1 MKPLVTAA
9 TVAALGLSTPAK
21 AEEEPKPPTQLEL
34 VQAQRDLEKARADLA
49 RAQADRITA
58 LGLPSFEGKTTLS
71 GDKAGAMEAEM
82 LSATALRYAATMI
95 AASPDVKDK
104 KVILLTQSDTTDY
117 SRHVVAKTQLEFL
130 SRQLEALKPD
140 SRGLPLAGIVAMIQ
154 AGAGLLRSES
164 TLTGVA
170 ATSLDDETIL
180 WLTAGKLKAVAK
192 EAIIPSANIS
202 GAFGKEG
209 TDFITTFD
217 TLVGEIDE
225 AKKRLRGLEA
235 DLAKARQAKDQDQI
249 DALQKNV
256 DAHKVT
262 IERADAFVTS
272 MTTAGADKLVP
283 LVVAARHIDLMADNP
298 LVLRLN
304 VNKAGGSLVNT
315 KNLTTTFGVDPLK
328 VSGAVLVSYLLSDP
342 GTGQTKAA
350 GMVVCQT
357 SLVSIR
363 KVQENRWRPQ
373 KQDENGSQG
382 RTTPPTANEMCTMD

>member
-1 MKPLVTAA
+1 MRAFVLAA
-9 TVAALGLSTPAK
+9 TSAAMVLSAPVNAQDATPK
-21 AEEEPKPPTQLEL
+21 PTQLEM
-34 VQAQRDLEKARADLA
+34 VEAQRDLQEARAELA
-49 RAQADRITA
+49 EAQAKRITA

-82 LSATALRYAATMI
+82 LGAAALRFAATRI
-95 AASPDVKDK
+95 AASPHLGGR

-117 SRHVVAKTQLEFL
+117 SRHVVAKTQLDVLFL
-130 SRQLEALKPD
+130 QLAALPSAPPD
-140 SRGLPLAGIVAMIQ
+140 GGNRALPLAPIIPLIQ
-154 AGAGLLRSES
+154 AGAGLLRSET

-180 WLTAGKLKAVAK
+180 WLTAGKLVGGTTQ
-192 EAIIPSANIS
+192 AIIPSANIS
-202 GAFGKEG
+202 GGFGQDG
-209 TDFITTFD
+209 QDFITRFD
-217 TLVGEIDE
+217 TLIGKIDE
-225 AKKRLRGLEA
+225 AKKRLKGLEA
-235 DLAKARQAKDQDQI
+235 DLAQAKQNKNQARI
-249 DALQKNV
+249 DELQPKV

-283 LVVAARHIDLMADNP
+283 LVVAARHIDLMAGSP

-315 KNLTTTFGVDPLK
+315 TNLATTFGVDPLK

-342 GTGQTKAA
+342 GTGKTEAA
-350 GMVVCQT
+350 GLVICQT

-363 KVQENRWRPQ
+363 RVQENRWQP
-373 KQDENGSQG
+373 KVKGG
-382 RTTPPTANEMCTMD
+382 TTPLTANELCTMD